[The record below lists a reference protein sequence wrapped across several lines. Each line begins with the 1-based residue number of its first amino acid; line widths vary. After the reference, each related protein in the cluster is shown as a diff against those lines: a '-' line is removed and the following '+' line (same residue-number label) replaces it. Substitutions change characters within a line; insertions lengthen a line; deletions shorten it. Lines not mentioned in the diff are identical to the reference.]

1 MDIDLCHRLTPDVD
15 ILNLLWCNVFPLSKF
30 KYVFF
35 PIDDFKRSLL
45 WSWTDSVLWLHSIS
59 RLDPRLLSGD
69 LPWIPQHKL
78 LRSVSTE
85 MFRGA
90 CGNHHPPQ
98 GGDMPVL
105 SIRHPFFWISLT
117 RPFHFPSHSHLRS
130 RHSPA
135 SAQVHLCP
143 SRAPPSLP
151 QQGSSSRAHAP
162 APLSLISISKFI
174 LFDLTRSIAP
184 ATASTPVCP
193 CHLLVDGRFLFCHQM
208 VLEALVYPVS
218 TGMEGWCQWPPR
230 PYSPHWPGTFLSSW
244 VA

>member
-45 WSWTDSVLWLHSIS
+45 WSWTDSVLRLHSIS
-59 RLDPRLLSGD
+59 RLDPRLLSVD

-90 CGNHHPPQ
+90 WGSHHPPQ
-98 GGDMPVL
+98 GDDMPVL

-117 RPFHFPSHSHLRS
+117 RPFRFPSHSHLRN
-130 RHSPA
+130 RHSSA
-135 SAQVHLCP
+135 SAQLHLCP
-143 SRAPPSLP
+143 IRAPLA
-151 QQGSSSRAHAP
+151 RAYAP

-230 PYSPHWPGTFLSSW
+230 PYSPHWPETFLSSW

>member
-15 ILNLLWCNVFPLSKF
+15 ILNLLWCNVFPLSKL

-45 WSWTDSVLWLHSIS
+45 WSWTDSVLRLHSIS
-59 RLDPRLLSGD
+59 RLDPRLLSVD

-78 LRSVSTE
+78 LCSVSTE

-90 CGNHHPPQ
+90 WGSHHPPQ

-117 RPFHFPSHSHLRS
+117 RPFRFPSHSHLRS
-130 RHSPA
+130 RHSSA
-135 SAQVHLCP
+135 SAQLHLCP
-143 SRAPPSLP
+143 IRAPLA
-151 QQGSSSRAHAP
+151 RAHAP
-162 APLSLISISKFI
+162 TPLSLISISKFI

-193 CHLLVDGRFLFCHQM
+193 CHLLVDDRFLFCHQM

>member
-15 ILNLLWCNVFPLSKF
+15 ILNLLWRNVFPLSKL

-45 WSWTDSVLWLHSIS
+45 WSWTDSVLRLHSIS
-59 RLDPRLLSGD
+59 RLDPRLLSVD

-90 CGNHHPPQ
+90 WGSHHPPQ
-98 GGDMPVL
+98 GGDIPVL

-117 RPFHFPSHSHLRS
+117 RPFRFPSHSHLRS
-130 RHSPA
+130 RHSSA
-135 SAQVHLCP
+135 SAQLHLCP
-143 SRAPPSLP
+143 IRAPLA
-151 QQGSSSRAHAP
+151 RAHAP

>member
-45 WSWTDSVLWLHSIS
+45 WSWTDSVLRLHSIS

-117 RPFHFPSHSHLRS
+117 RPFRFPSHSHLRS

-135 SAQVHLCP
+135 SAQLRLCP
-143 SRAPPSLP
+143 SRAPLPGPMLQLHFPSSASPSSFSLTSLGLLP
-151 QQGSSSRAHAP
+151 QLLPQPQCALAISWWMADSSSA
-162 APLSLISISKFI
+162 
-174 LFDLTRSIAP
+174 TR
-184 ATASTPVCP
+184 
-193 CHLLVDGRFLFCHQM
+193 
-208 VLEALVYPVS
+208 
-218 TGMEGWCQWPPR
+218 WCWKP
-230 PYSPHWPGTFLSSW
+230 
-244 VA
+244 